1 MDKVVDMAV
10 DERFMREALR
20 EAMAAEAEDEIPIG
34 AVIVFGGRV
43 IAKGHNM
50 TERLHDPTAHAEM
63 IAITAATEAMGGKY
77 LNDCTLYVTVE
88 PCPMCAWAILQAG
101 IKTVYFGSY
110 NLQYGAMGSV
120 LDLPRLAHSKIKI
133 YGGIEEEI
141 CDRILKEFF
150 EKIRR

>member
-1 MDKVVDMAV
+1 MLKAI
-10 DERFMREALR
+10 EEALKCTVDVPVGCVIKKDGKIVSCAYNRR
-20 EAMAAEAEDEIPIG
+20 EVDND
-34 AVIVFGGRV
+34 V
-43 IAKGHNM
+43 
-50 TERLHDPTAHAEM
+50 TAHAE
-63 IAITAATEAMGGKY
+63 ILAIKAAQKV
-77 LNDCTLYVTVE
+77 LNTSRLNECEMYVTLE

-120 LDLPRLAHSKIKI
+120 LNLPQLAHSKIKI
-133 YGGIEEEI
+133 YGGIEEER